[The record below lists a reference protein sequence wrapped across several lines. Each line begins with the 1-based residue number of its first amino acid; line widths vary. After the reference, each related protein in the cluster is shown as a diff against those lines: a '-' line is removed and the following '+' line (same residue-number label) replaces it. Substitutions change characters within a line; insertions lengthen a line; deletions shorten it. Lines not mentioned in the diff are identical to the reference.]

1 MCNTEYCLAY
11 LHTIE
16 LLCFKTLAL
25 EVYVFIL
32 NMFMHL
38 VGKLD
43 EVKSFVSNLN
53 WKVEVTEAYFFVRY
67 INGTWIYCAQRSKDN
82 FKLLL

>member
-1 MCNTEYCLAY
+1 M
-11 LHTIE
+11 E

-25 EVYVFIL
+25 EVYLFIL

-38 VGKLD
+38 VVKLD
-43 EVKSFVSNLN
+43 EAKSFVSNLN
-53 WKVEVTEAYFFVRY
+53 LKVDVMEAYIFVRY

-82 FKLLL
+82 FKILL

>member
-25 EVYVFIL
+25 EVDVFIQNL
-32 NMFMHL
+32 FMHL

-43 EVKSFVSNLN
+43 EVK
-53 WKVEVTEAYFFVRY
+53 
-67 INGTWIYCAQRSKDN
+67 
-82 FKLLL
+82 